1 MDGITN
7 VILGMTAPETNAEG
21 ETVVI
26 KNGKYDTAL
35 GLVVLEFEMGDS
47 SISTK
52 KNAGEILELAKG
64 GAILYGRMPIDEDD
78 IVTAP
83 VVECSLSSGTYSLSF
98 ITQAGSVATL
108 TGSSADSPLTMAL
121 N

>member
-35 GLVVLEFEMGDS
+35 GLVVLECEMDGSDMK
-47 SISTK
+47 TK
-52 KNAGEILELAKG
+52 KTAGEILDLANN
-64 GAILYGRMPIDEDD
+64 GAVLFCRLEVGDDD
-78 IVTAP
+78 IATLP
-83 VVECSLSSGTYSLSF
+83 VLEYALSSGTYTMIGLS
-98 ITQAGSVATL
+98 QAGSVATG
-108 TGSSADSPLTMAL
+108 TSTDKDDPIVFSGS
-121 N
+121 